1 MTIHVSLP
9 KELEGMVH
17 AHVDSGMY
25 QSASEVVREALR
37 RFFSGNDKLSVSE
50 IEYIREVIGPRLDA
64 VRNGTAELLD
74 GEAVFA
80 EMDELLKD

>member
-25 QSASEVVREALR
+25 QTASEVVREALR
-37 RFFSGNDKLSVSE
+37 RFFNSSDRLSVPE
-50 IEYIREVIGPRLDA
+50 IAYIREIISPRLEE
-64 VRNGTAELLD
+64 VRNGTAQLLD
-74 GEAVFA
+74 GTEVFA
-80 EMDELLKD
+80 EMDKLLEE

>member
-74 GEAVFA
+74 
-80 EMDELLKD
+80 

>member
-17 AHVDSGMY
+17 AHVESGMY

-37 RFFSGNDKLSVSE
+37 GFFNQGNDVS
-50 IEYIREVIGPRLDA
+50 ISDIHHIREIIAPRLKA
-64 VRNGTAELLD
+64 VKSGEAELLD
-74 GEAVFA
+74 TDAVFS
-80 EMDELLKD
+80 EIDNILRN